1 MAEFDN
7 QNQAAEE
14 LNEEK
19 VNEILQIRRDK
30 LAALR
35 EEGQDPFTIV
45 KYDINAHALEIKNDF
60 EGFEGKSVSVAGRMM
75 SRRIM
80 GKASFMELRDGTD
93 RIQVYVK
100 RDDVGEEDYAAFK
113 KWDIGDILGVD
124 GRVFRTQ
131 TGEISIHATKVTLL
145 SKSLLPL
152 HEKYHGLKDTD
163 LRYRQ
168 RYVDLIVNPE
178 VRETFAKRS
187 AIIREIRRF
196 LDDKGFCE
204 VETPVLHNIAGGASA
219 RPFITHHNALDIP
232 MYMRIALELHLKRLI
247 VGGF

>member
-14 LNEEK
+14 LTEEK

-35 EEGQDPFTIV
+35 EEGKDPFTIV

-80 GKASFMELRDGTD
+80 GKASFMDLRDGTD

-131 TGEISIHATKVTLL
+131 TGEISIHATKVT
-145 SKSLLPL
+145 
-152 HEKYHGLKDTD
+152 
-163 LRYRQ
+163 
-168 RYVDLIVNPE
+168 
-178 VRETFAKRS
+178 
-187 AIIREIRRF
+187 
-196 LDDKGFCE
+196 
-204 VETPVLHNIAGGASA
+204 
-219 RPFITHHNALDIP
+219 
-232 MYMRIALELHLKRLI
+232 
-247 VGGF
+247 